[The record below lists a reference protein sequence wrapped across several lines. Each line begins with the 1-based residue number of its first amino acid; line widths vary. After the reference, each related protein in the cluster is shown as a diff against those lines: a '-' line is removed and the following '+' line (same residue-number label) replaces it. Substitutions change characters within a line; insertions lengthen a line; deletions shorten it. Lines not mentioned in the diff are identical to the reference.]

1 MTLEK
6 IAKNLISAELLR
18 QDINKQQLAQLLT
31 DAGYKSGTVQ
41 NVTNKI
47 NNGTYSVVFLLQCMK
62 ALGVKNISLDD
73 LYRE

>member
-1 MTLEK
+1 MTLK
-6 IAKNLISAELLR
+6 RIAKNIINVELLR
-18 QDINKQQLAQLLT
+18 QGLSKQQLAALLEE
-31 DAGYKSGTVQ
+31 AGYKAGTTQ

-62 ALGVKNISLDD
+62 ALGVKNISLED